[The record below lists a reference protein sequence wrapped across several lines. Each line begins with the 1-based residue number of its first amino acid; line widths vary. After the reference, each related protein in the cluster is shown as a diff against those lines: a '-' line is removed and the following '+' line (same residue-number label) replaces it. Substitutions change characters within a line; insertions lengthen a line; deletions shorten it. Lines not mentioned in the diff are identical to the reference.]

1 MIVGNVNETIDTFVE
16 DIKHELQGKDIRIK
30 YLEKQNQELRDEKY
44 KDNELSRMESELK
57 TMKEDYYRGFPISE
71 EEQKS
76 IREWMDKHD
85 EEVHHAHT
93 LGDKLKLG
101 GCCGGRYTYEFT
113 PTSIG
118 TIGTVKCSCGAKFTF
133 QDMV

>member
-1 MIVGNVNETIDTFVE
+1 MIIGNINKTINTFVE
-16 DIKHELQGKDIRIK
+16 DIKHELQGKDIRIE
-30 YLEKQNQELRDEKY
+30 YLEKQNQKLRDEKY
-44 KDNELSRMESELK
+44 KDNELLRMEAELK
-57 TMKEDYYRGFPISE
+57 AMKEDYYRGFPISE

-85 EEVHHAHT
+85 EEVHHART

-101 GCCGGRYTYEFT
+101 GCCGGRYTYKFI

-118 TIGTVKCSCGAKFTF
+118 TIGTVKCSCGAEFTF
-133 QDMV
+133 QDMG

>member
-1 MIVGNVNETIDTFVE
+1 MIVGSVDKAIDTFVE

-44 KDNELSRMESELK
+44 KDNELSRMEAELK
-57 TMKEDYYRGFPISE
+57 AMKEDCYRGFPISE

-85 EEVHHAHT
+85 EEAHHAHT
-93 LGDKLKLG
+93 LDDKLKLG
-101 GCCGGRYTYEFT
+101 GCCGGRYTYKFT

-118 TIGTVKCSCGAKFTF
+118 TIGTVKCGCGAEFTF
-133 QDMV
+133 QDI

>member
-1 MIVGNVNETIDTFVE
+1 MIIGNINKTIDTFVE
-16 DIKHELQGKDIRIK
+16 DIKHELQGKDIRIE
-30 YLEKQNQELRDEKY
+30 YLEKQNQKLRDEKY
-44 KDNELSRMESELK
+44 KYNELLRMEAELK
-57 TMKEDYYRGFPISE
+57 AMKEDYYRGFPISE

-85 EEVHHAHT
+85 EEVHHART

-101 GCCGGRYTYEFT
+101 GCCGGRYTYKFT

-118 TIGTVKCSCGAKFTF
+118 TIGTVKCGCGAELIF
-133 QDMV
+133 QEI